1 MIIYEWRTKLY
12 IAYCS
17 QWTWPKWVVP
27 YRLWRFQHK
36 FEQPKSSPYYFS
48 FPLIFSVTHIYK
60 YMHTCML
67 DNAMSLVSL
76 PAPPHKYLNPILF
89 RVSWCVPIYLFV
101 VLKRCNIHQARHTCH
116 GKLSL
121 HSPAFPVQRKCL
133 ANKKVITNSSNKLS
147 KFANGWCS
155 VCNSVSDIYLYIYIL
170 KFYLYIYINT
180 CILVIGANQK
190 ISYGS
195 LRGDPYYGSGVFT

>member
-1 MIIYEWRTKLY
+1 MNHLPQSQWWRPLPLFFSYFWMYVIFIYIYMIIYEWRTKLY

-48 FPLIFSVTHIYK
+48 FPLIFLVTHIYK

-133 ANKKVITNSSNKLS
+133 ANKKSNH
-147 KFANGWCS
+147 KFIKQTIK
-155 VCNSVSDIYLYIYIL
+155 VCEWLMLCV
-170 KFYLYIYINT
+170 
-180 CILVIGANQK
+180 
-190 ISYGS
+190 
-195 LRGDPYYGSGVFT
+195 

>member
-1 MIIYEWRTKLY
+1 MNHLPQSQWWRPLPLFFSYFWMYVIFIYIYMIIYEWRTKLY

-76 PAPPHKYLNPILF
+76 PAPLTSTWIRSSFACPDVFPSIS
-89 RVSWCVPIYLFV
+89 SWCWKDATSTKPDTHAMANYRCIHLPS
-101 VLKRCNIHQARHTCH
+101 RCN
-116 GKLSL
+116 GN
-121 HSPAFPVQRKCL
+121 V
-133 ANKKVITNSSNKLS
+133 
-147 KFANGWCS
+147 
-155 VCNSVSDIYLYIYIL
+155 
-170 KFYLYIYINT
+170 
-180 CILVIGANQK
+180 
-190 ISYGS
+190 
-195 LRGDPYYGSGVFT
+195 